1 MFVIQRAEFRVYV
14 LGEKFLSET
23 GWRLY
28 PAVWILLA
36 LAAATGPAFCA
47 NADVTAIVAKSV
59 AANAADFKAAPQYSY
74 REREKTG
81 DSDKT
86 HDVYM
91 INGSPYERLI
101 AVNGKPIS
109 QEDAAAEQQKLEQ
122 ARKERKAESPEQ
134 RRQRVAKYEKDRQRD
149 NAMMGELTKAFT
161 FKLMGQR
168 KVRGFVVYVLKAT
181 PRAGYKP
188 PNMETQVL
196 TGMQGE
202 LWIDT
207 KTYQWVKVTAQVI
220 HTVSIEG
227 FLAQVEPG
235 TQFELEKMPIGNGI
249 WMPSHFSMRSKA
261 KVLYMFNR
269 ASQEDDTFS
278 NYRKTSE

>member
-1 MFVIQRAEFRVYV
+1 MIATVWRSHLTIVA
-14 LGEKFLSET
+14 FLS
-23 GWRLY
+23 
-28 PAVWILLA
+28 LA
-36 LAAATGPAFCA
+36 LSAEITWAA
-47 NADVTAIVAKSV
+47 NVDVAAIVAKSV
-59 AANAADFKAAPQYSY
+59 AANQADFKATPQYSY
-74 REREKTG
+74 REREKTA

-91 INGSPYERLI
+91 IAGSPYERLI

-109 QEDAAAEQQKLEQ
+109 AEDAAKEQQKLDQ
-122 ARKERKAESPEQ
+122 ARKERKAETPEQ

-149 NAMMGELTKAFT
+149 NAMMSELTKAFT
-161 FKLMGQR
+161 FKLVDQR
-168 KVRGFVVYVLKAT
+168 KVRGFTVYVLKAI
-181 PRAGYKP
+181 PRPGYKP
-188 PNMETQVL
+188 PNMEAQVL

-220 HTVSIEG
+220 HPVSIEG

-235 TQFELEKMPIGNGI
+235 TQFELEKTPVGDGI
-249 WMPSHFSMRSKA
+249 WMPLHFSMRSHA

>member
-1 MFVIQRAEFRVYV
+1 VEEE
-14 LGEKFLSET
+14 LLSEI
-23 GWRLY
+23 GRRLY
-28 PAVWILLA
+28 PVVWTIIAAMAAGEPA
-36 LAAATGPAFCA
+36 LCA
-47 NADVTAIVAKSV
+47 SADAKAIVAKSV
-59 AANAADFKAAPQYSY
+59 EANQADFKAAPQYSY
-74 REREKTG
+74 RKREKTS

-91 INGSPYERLI
+91 IAGSPYERLI

-109 QEDAAAEQQKLEQ
+109 QEQEAAEQHKLEQ
-122 ARKERKAESPEQ
+122 ARKNRKAETPEQ
-134 RRQRVAKYEKDRQRD
+134 RRQRIAKYEKDRQRD
-149 NAMMGELTKAFT
+149 NAMMGELTKAFD
-161 FKLMGQR
+161 FKLVGQR

-181 PRAGYKP
+181 PRPGYRP

-207 KTYQWVKVTAQVI
+207 QTYQWVKVTAQVTR
-220 HTVSIEG
+220 TVSIVG

-235 TQFELEKMPIGNGI
+235 TQFELEKMPVPGGV

-261 KVLYMFNR
+261 KVLYFFNR
-269 ASQEDDTFS
+269 ASQEDDTFW
-278 NYRKTSE
+278 NYHKSSE

>member
-1 MFVIQRAEFRVYV
+1 MTAN
-14 LGEKFLSET
+14 
-23 GWRLY
+23 GWRVHI
-28 PAVWILLA
+28 AISILVV
-36 LAAATGPAFCA
+36 AAMGRTASGE
-47 NADVTAIVAKSV
+47 NLQVNAIVEKSV
-59 AANAADFKAAPQYSY
+59 AANQVDFKAAPKYSY
-74 REREKTG
+74 REREKTA

-86 HDVYM
+86 VDVYM
-91 INGSPYERLI
+91 IDGSPYERLV
-101 AVNGKPIS
+101 AVKGKPIS
-109 QEDAAAEQQKLEQ
+109 QENAAKEQQKLEQ
-122 ARKERKAESPEQ
+122 VRKQRKAESPDQ
-134 RRQRVAKYEKDRQRD
+134 RRQRIAKYEKDRQRD
-149 NAMMGELTKAFT
+149 NAMMDQLTKAFT

-168 KVRGFVVYVLKAT
+168 KVRTFTVYVLKAT
-181 PRAGYKP
+181 PRPGYKP

-235 TQFELEKMPIGNGI
+235 TQFELEKMPVGNGI
-249 WMPSHFSMRSKA
+249 WMPSHFSMRSHA
-261 KVLYMFNR
+261 KVLYMINR

-278 NYRKTSE
+278 NYRRTSE

>member
-1 MFVIQRAEFRVYV
+1 LTAN
-14 LGEKFLSET
+14 
-23 GWRLY
+23 GWRRY
-28 PAVWILLA
+28 
-36 LAAATGPAFCA
+36 AAALSLLWAAAGGSAFCA
-47 NADVTAIVAKSV
+47 TADVKAIVAKSV
-59 AANAADFKAAPQYSY
+59 EANNADFKAAPQYCY
-74 REREKTG
+74 RERDKTP

-91 INGSPYERLI
+91 IAGSPYERLV

-109 QEDAAAEQQKLEQ
+109 TEEAAKEQQKLEQ
-122 ARKERKAESPEQ
+122 ARRERKAESPQQ
-134 RRQRVAKYEKDRQRD
+134 RRERVAKYEKDRQRD
-149 NAMMGELTKAFT
+149 NAMMDQLTKAFT

-168 KVRGFVVYVLKAT
+168 KARGFTVYVLKAT

-202 LWIDT
+202 MWIDT
-207 KTYQWVKVTAQVI
+207 KTYKWVRVTAQVI
-220 HTVSIEG
+220 HPVSIEG
-227 FLAQVEPG
+227 FLAEVEPG
-235 TQFELEKMPIGNGI
+235 TQFELEKMPVGNGI
-249 WMPSHFSMRSKA
+249 WMASHFAMKSHA